1 MDAAQSFDAQAFHP
15 ELPGGRSSGRLTVL
29 HDSLRFDGADRSVL
43 LPFSGLQLSLGG
55 AGNRLI
61 FLGHAN
67 HPDWRLYVSDPAFL
81 ADPRLREHPAFQAI
95 LRSRRRHRALGW
107 GAILFALALLALIPL
122 AAYLSLDTLSAVVA
136 NQVPAKWEESLGRT
150 AITQYKVQKRFLPER
165 ESEALLRPLV
175 APLLSQTGDGRPY
188 HFYVVDDGELNAF
201 ALPGGY
207 IVVHSG
213 LILKASKA
221 DQLQGVL
228 AHEIT
233 HVTERHG
240 LRTVIRGVGI
250 YVLAQALIG
259 DASGLLASVASA
271 APLLV
276 NQKYSRDF
284 EREADRKGVDLLYKA
299 RIKPEGLAAFFTT
312 IRDQQR
318 RQLEQIGKVGEAART
333 ANAYFGSHPDS
344 DERILTLRTRI
355 QKLPAQTWRDDSV
368 TFSALRKR
376 VQDFVSKPM
385 ENRQ

>member
-15 ELPGGRSSGRLTVL
+15 ELPGGRSRGRLTVL
-29 HDSLRFDGADRSVL
+29 HDSLRFDAADRSVL
-43 LPFSGLQLSLGG
+43 LPLSGLQPSLGG
-55 AGNRLI
+55 AGNRLV
-61 FLGHAN
+61 FLNHAN

-81 ADPRLREHPAFQAI
+81 ADPRLHEHPSFQAI

-107 GAILFALALLALIPL
+107 GGILLALALLALIPF

-136 NQVPAKWEESLGRT
+136 NQVPMKWEESLGRT

-175 APLLSQTGDGRPY
+175 APLLRQTGDSRPY

-284 EREADRKGVDLLYKA
+284 EREADHKGVDLLYKA
-299 RIKPEGLAAFFTT
+299 RIQPEGLAAFFTT

-344 DERILTLRTRI
+344 DERILTLRARI

>member
-1 MDAAQSFDAQAFHP
+1 MDAAPTFDAQAFHP
-15 ELPGGRSSGRLTVL
+15 ELPGGRCRGRIAVFR
-29 HDSLRFDGADRSVL
+29 DSLRFEGADRSL
-43 LPFSGLQLSLGG
+43 QLSLSGLQPSLGG

-61 FLGHAN
+61 FLSHSG
-67 HPDWRLYVSDPAFL
+67 HPDWSFYVSDPAFL
-81 ADPRLREHPAFQAI
+81 ADPRLRKHPVFQPL
-95 LRSRRRHRALGW
+95 LRSRRQHRALGW
-107 GAILFALALLALIPL
+107 GAILVALALLALIPL
-122 AAYLSLDTLSAVVA
+122 AAYLSLDRLSAIVA
-136 NQVPAKWEESLGRT
+136 NQVPAQWEESLGRT
-150 AITQYKVQKRFLPER
+150 ALTQYKVQKRFLPER

-175 APLLSQTGDGRPY
+175 APLLSQSGDHRPY
-188 HFYVVDDGELNAF
+188 HLYVVDDGELNAF

-213 LILKASKA
+213 LILKAAKA

-228 AHEIT
+228 AHEIA

-284 EREADRKGVDLLYKA
+284 EREADRKGVELLYSAKIA
-299 RIKPEGLAAFFTT
+299 PEGLAAFFAT

-318 RQLEQIGKVGEAART
+318 RQLEQIGKAGEAART
-333 ANAYFGSHPDS
+333 VDAYFGSHPDS
-344 DERILTLRTRI
+344 DERIATLRTRI
-355 QKLPAQTWRDDSV
+355 QQLPARAWRNDSQA
-368 TFSALRKR
+368 FSALRRR